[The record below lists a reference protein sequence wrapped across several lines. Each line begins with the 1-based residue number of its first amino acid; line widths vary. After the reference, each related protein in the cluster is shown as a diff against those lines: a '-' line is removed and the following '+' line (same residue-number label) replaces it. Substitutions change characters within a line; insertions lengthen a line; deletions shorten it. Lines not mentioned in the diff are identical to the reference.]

1 MKFTNRKI
9 ANTILISSLLVA
21 SVASIGFSSWL
32 IGNSEVKSDI
42 NIDVGDMIDN
52 NDLLMLDTT
61 KGINNSGI
69 TCFGYCKDGFVNDNE
84 IDINTGYL
92 YFYLKLDI
100 NKIKEAY
107 KNPSDLST
115 YSSLFITSSLEF
127 IPSDTS
133 STFTLID
140 NSYMSAANN
149 STGSVIAIYTVDEGT
164 ITNSLALDNILLNG
178 KFSSTFNGF
187 KYNFFNSN
195 NYIYV
200 TLRYRFNIDYIKT
213 DFEKTIYPYLTN
225 ATFKVTFGVGGY

>member
-1 MKFTNRKI
+1 M
-9 ANTILISSLLVA
+9 
-21 SVASIGFSSWL
+21 
-32 IGNSEVKSDI
+32 
-42 NIDVGDMIDN
+42 
-52 NDLLMLDTT
+52 
-61 KGINNSGI
+61 
-69 TCFGYCKDGFVNDNE
+69 
-84 IDINTGYL
+84 
-92 YFYLKLDI
+92 
-100 NKIKEAY
+100 
-107 KNPSDLST
+107 NPSVNNCYVIYNGSYYTGSNIKHVGFTST
-115 YSSLFITSSLEF
+115 GEGGHIN
-127 IPSDTS
+127 
-133 STFTLID
+133 